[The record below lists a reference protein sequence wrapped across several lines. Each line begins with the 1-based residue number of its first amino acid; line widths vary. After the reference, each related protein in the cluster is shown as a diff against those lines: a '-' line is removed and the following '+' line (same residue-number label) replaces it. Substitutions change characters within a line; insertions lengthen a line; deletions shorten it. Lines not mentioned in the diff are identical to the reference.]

1 MATDMAAPSG
11 PSAAWHSNAKR
22 SRQTTSPH
30 AKTIFGGRVCIG
42 DDPYS
47 MGATKTEIGSAKTRA
62 RRRAFLEKDHF
73 EAPVKLDVAVAQV
86 TREKLEEFG
95 VGTSRFDGTHEP

>member
-1 MATDMAAPSG
+1 
-11 PSAAWHSNAKR
+11 
-22 SRQTTSPH
+22 
-30 AKTIFGGRVCIG
+30 
-42 DDPYS
+42 

-73 EAPVKLDVAVAQV
+73 EARGSSLSTLFHIAEAPVKLDVAVAQV